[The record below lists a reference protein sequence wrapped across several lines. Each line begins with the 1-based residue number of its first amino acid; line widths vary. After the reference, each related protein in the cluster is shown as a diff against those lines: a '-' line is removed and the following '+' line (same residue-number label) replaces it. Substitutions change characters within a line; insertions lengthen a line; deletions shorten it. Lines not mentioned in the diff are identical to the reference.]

1 MLFNVTRYD
10 IGSEWYPAFKLTISD
25 DSELGNRVSFAE
37 ASSVLTTLTSDESRV
52 TLSRFLDRWNNT
64 ASAWENGTLNDLQ
77 DTNHVISLSRL
88 EPRVEQYLA
97 DVTSA
102 QARGFESVFAE
113 YNNAVNAYNTAE
125 QQSQVFLLLS
135 KRLYAFLLLATS
147 RVKKL

>member
-1 MLFNVTRYD
+1 M
-10 IGSEWYPAFKLTISD
+10 
-25 DSELGNRVSFAE
+25 SFTE
-37 ASSVLTTLTSDESRV
+37 ASTVLTTLTSDELRV

-77 DTNHVISLSRL
+77 DTSHVISLSRL

-102 QARGFESVFAE
+102 EARGFESVFAE

-125 QQSQVFLLLS
+125 QQSQVPMCDVIV
-135 KRLYAFLLLATS
+135 YM
-147 RVKKL
+147 